1 MDLQLFFLLIAAS
14 AFGAF
19 VGAILVYLLMLQAS
33 KGDEAGREVLIRE
46 YEGHIRELNER
57 HQGEI
62 REARVESVSSSR
74 SALRGRMTEQV
85 APMLP
90 GFDYQPAD
98 ARFMGDP
105 IDYVVFKGY
114 SDLRDQDQ
122 SPEELE
128 VVILDIKYGK
138 AGLTKSQRAIA
149 KAVQDGRVRFEVV
162 RVFEDGT
169 VKSHAWKARAGN
181 NQKTP

>member
-19 VGAILVYLLMLQAS
+19 IGAALVYLIMLQTRREDQARR
-33 KGDEAGREVLIRE
+33 EALIRE
-46 YEGHIRELNER
+46 YEGHIRELNEG
-57 HQGEI
+57 HQREI
-62 REARVESVSSSR
+62 REARAESVSSSR

-85 APMLP
+85 APLLP

-105 IDYVVFKGY
+105 IDYVVFNGY
-114 SDLRDQDQ
+114 SNLRDQDQ
-122 SPEELE
+122 SPETLE

-149 KAVQDGRVRFEVV
+149 KAIHDGKVRFEVV
-162 RVFEDGT
+162 RVFEDGS
-169 VKSHAWKARAGN
+169 VKSHAWKPKAGGD
-181 NQKTP
+181 